1 MPSSQFEFF
10 GFAHIATMGVILA
23 VPIVLTLVV
32 KRLDSARTTQAIC
45 NGFAGVI
52 ALNEVLNWSYRIAM
66 VGVHEFVQEYMPL
79 HVCGITVF
87 AVVAMLVFRRQT
99 AYEIAY
105 FWGLVGATNAVVT
118 PQLDIG
124 YPQYRFF
131 QYFIAHGGIVAAAL
145 FATWGLGMR
154 PTGRSVL
161 RVFVLLNVL
170 AVVLIGVNLMLGS
183 NYMFL
188 CQPPLTKSPF
198 FFLPW
203 PWYLLFLDGI
213 ALVLFYVLFI
223 PFSRRKSYK
232 LNSLND

>member
-1 MPSSQFEFF
+1 MPAIKFEFF
-10 GFAHIATMGVILA
+10 GLDHVVAMGVILA
-23 VPIVLTLVV
+23 VPIIFTLVV
-32 KRLDSARTTQAIC
+32 RWLDSARATQTIC
-45 NGFAGVI
+45 YGFAGVI

-131 QYFIAHGGIVAAAL
+131 QYFIAHGGIVVAAL

-170 AVVLIGVNLMLGS
+170 AIVLIGVNLMLGS

-188 CQPPLTKSPF
+188 CHPPVTKSPF

-223 PFSRRKSYK
+223 PFARRKS
-232 LNSLND
+232 

>member
-10 GFAHIATMGVILA
+10 GFAHVAAMGVILA
-23 VPIVLTLVV
+23 VPIVLTRIV
-32 KRLDSARTTQAIC
+32 KRLDSERLTQAIC
-45 NGFAGVI
+45 YGFAGVI
-52 ALNEVLNWSYRIAM
+52 AVNEVLNWSHRIAT
-66 VGVHEFVQEYMPL
+66 VGVHEFVREYMPL

-87 AVVAMLVFRRQT
+87 AAVITLVFRRQT

-118 PQLDIG
+118 PQLEFG

-145 FATWGLGMR
+145 FATWGLGLR
-154 PTGRSVL
+154 PGARSVL

-170 AVVLIGVNLMLGS
+170 AIILIGVNLMLGS

-188 CQPPLTKSPF
+188 CQPPDTKSPF
-198 FFLPW
+198 FFAPW
-203 PWYLLFLDGI
+203 PWYLLFLDGM
-213 ALVLFYVLFI
+213 ALVLFYVLSL
-223 PFSRRKSYK
+223 PFPRRKLYAS
-232 LNSLND
+232 NSSR

>member
-1 MPSSQFEFF
+1 MSLNQFDFF
-10 GFAHIATMGVILA
+10 GFAHIAVMGVILA
-23 VPIVLTLVV
+23 VPIILTFVV
-32 KRLDSARTTQAIC
+32 RWLNSARATRAIC

-52 ALNEVLNWSYRIAM
+52 ALNEVLNWSYRIAT
-66 VGVHEFVQEYMPL
+66 VGVHEFVREYMPL

-87 AVVAMLVFRRQT
+87 AVVVTLVFRRQT

-118 PQLDIG
+118 PQLEIG

-154 PTGRSVL
+154 PTDRSVL

-170 AVVLIGVNLMLGS
+170 AIVLIGVNLMLGS

-188 CQPPLTKSPF
+188 CQSPLTKSPF
-198 FFLPW
+198 FFAPW

-223 PFSRRKSYK
+223 PFKIRRKSNK
-232 LNSLND
+232 P

>member
-10 GFAHIATMGVILA
+10 GPAHIAAMGVIIA

-32 KRLDSARTTQAIC
+32 RWLDSERATQAIC
-45 NGFAGVI
+45 YGFAGVI
-52 ALNEVLNWSYRIAM
+52 AVNEVLNWSHRIAT
-66 VGVHEFVQEYMPL
+66 VGVHEFVREYMPL

-87 AVVAMLVFRRQT
+87 AVVVTLIFRRQT

-118 PQLDIG
+118 PQLEFG
-124 YPQYRFF
+124 YPEYRFF

-145 FATWGLGMR
+145 FATWSLGMR
-154 PTGRSVL
+154 PTARSVL

-170 AVVLIGVNLMLGS
+170 AIVLIGVNLMLGS

-188 CQPPLTKSPF
+188 CQPPDTQSPF

-203 PWYLLFLDGI
+203 PWYLLFLDGV

-223 PFSRRKSYK
+223 PFLRRKA
-232 LNSLND
+232 

>member
-1 MPSSQFEFF
+1 MMPSSQFEFF
-10 GFAHIATMGVILA
+10 GPAHIAAMGVIIA

-32 KRLDSARTTQAIC
+32 RWLDSERATQAIC
-45 NGFAGVI
+45 YGFAGVI
-52 ALNEVLNWSYRIAM
+52 AVNEVLNWSHRIAT
-66 VGVHEFVQEYMPL
+66 VGVHEFVREYMPL

-87 AVVAMLVFRRQT
+87 AVVVTLIFRRQT

-118 PQLDIG
+118 PQLEFG
-124 YPQYRFF
+124 YPEYRFF

-145 FATWGLGMR
+145 FATWSLGMR
-154 PTGRSVL
+154 PTARSVL

-170 AVVLIGVNLMLGS
+170 AIVLIGVNLMLGS

-188 CQPPLTKSPF
+188 CQPPDTQSPF

-203 PWYLLFLDGI
+203 PWYLLFLDGV

-223 PFSRRKSYK
+223 PFLRRKA
-232 LNSLND
+232 

>member
-10 GFAHIATMGVILA
+10 GFAHIAAMGVILA

-32 KRLDSARTTQAIC
+32 RWLDSERATQAIC
-45 NGFAGVI
+45 YGFAGVI
-52 ALNEVLNWSYRIAM
+52 AVNEVLNWSHRIAT
-66 VGVHEFVQEYMPL
+66 VGVHEFVREYMPL

-87 AVVAMLVFRRQT
+87 AVVITLVFRRQT

-154 PTGRSVL
+154 PTARSVL

-170 AVVLIGVNLMLGS
+170 AIVLIGVNLMLGS

-188 CQPPLTKSPF
+188 CQPPDTKSPF

-223 PFSRRKSYK
+223 PFARRELYASNSSR
-232 LNSLND
+232 

>member
-10 GFAHIATMGVILA
+10 GFAHVVAMGVVLA
-23 VPIVLTLVV
+23 VPIILTLVV
-32 KRLDSARTTQAIC
+32 KRLDSARATQAIC

-188 CQPPLTKSPF
+188 CHPPVTKSPF

-223 PFSRRKSYK
+223 PFLRRKSYVS
-232 LNSLND
+232 NSLK

>member
-10 GFAHIATMGVILA
+10 GLAHITAMGVILA

-32 KRLDSARTTQAIC
+32 RWLDSAKAIQAIC
-45 NGFAGVI
+45 YGFAGVI
-52 ALNEVLNWSYRIAM
+52 AVNEVLNWSYRLIE
-66 VGVHEFVQEYMPL
+66 VGVHEFVREYMPL

-87 AVVAMLVFRRQT
+87 AVVVTLVFRRQM

-154 PTGRSVL
+154 PTTRSIL

-188 CQPPLTKSPF
+188 CQPPATKSPF

-213 ALVLFYVLFI
+213 ALALFYVLFI
-223 PFSRRKSYK
+223 PFLRRRSYDPN
-232 LNSLND
+232 LLR

>member
-10 GFAHIATMGVILA
+10 GFAHIVAMGVVLS
-23 VPIVLTLVV
+23 VPIILTVVV
-32 KRLDSARTTQAIC
+32 KRVDSAKATQAIC
-45 NGFAGVI
+45 YGFAGVI

-87 AVVAMLVFRRQT
+87 AVVATLVFRRQT

-154 PTGRSVL
+154 PTARSVL

-170 AVVLIGVNLMLGS
+170 AIVLIGVNLILGS

-223 PFSRRKSYK
+223 PFLRRKSYVS
-232 LNSLND
+232 NSLK

>member
-10 GFAHIATMGVILA
+10 GFAHIAAMGVILA

-32 KRLDSARTTQAIC
+32 KWFNSERLTQAIC
-45 NGFAGVI
+45 YAFAGVI
-52 ALNEVLNWSYRIAM
+52 ALNEALNWSYRIAT
-66 VGVHEFVQEYMPL
+66 VGVHEFVREYMPL

-87 AVVAMLVFRRQT
+87 AAVVTLVFRRQT

-118 PQLDIG
+118 PQLELG

-154 PTGRSVL
+154 PTDKSVL

-170 AVVLIGVNLMLGS
+170 AVVLTGVNLMLGS

-188 CQPPLTKSPF
+188 CQPPATKSLF
-198 FFLPW
+198 FFFPW
-203 PWYLLFLDGI
+203 PWYLLFLDGM

-223 PFSRRKSYK
+223 PFSRRKS
-232 LNSLND
+232 

>member
-1 MPSSQFEFF
+1 
-10 GFAHIATMGVILA
+10 
-23 VPIVLTLVV
+23 
-32 KRLDSARTTQAIC
+32 
-45 NGFAGVI
+45 
-52 ALNEVLNWSYRIAM
+52 
-66 VGVHEFVQEYMPL
+66 
-79 HVCGITVF
+79 
-87 AVVAMLVFRRQT
+87 
-99 AYEIAY
+99 AYEIVY

-118 PQLDIG
+118 PQLEFG

-161 RVFVLLNVL
+161 RVFVLLNLL
-170 AVVLIGVNLMLGS
+170 AIVLIGVNLMLES

-188 CQPPLTKSPF
+188 CQPPTTKSPF

-203 PWYLLFLDGI
+203 PWYLLFLDGV

-223 PFSRRKSYK
+223 LFAKRKLYAS
-232 LNSLND
+232 NSLR

>member
-10 GFAHIATMGVILA
+10 GFAHFVVMGVVLA

-32 KRLDSARTTQAIC
+32 KWLDSAKAIQAIC
-45 NGFAGVI
+45 YGFAGVI
-52 ALNEVLNWSYRIAM
+52 AVNEVLNWSHRIAT
-66 VGVHEFVQEYMPL
+66 VGVHEFVREYMPL

-87 AVVAMLVFRRQT
+87 AVVVMLVFRRQT

-118 PQLDIG
+118 PQLEFG
-124 YPQYRFF
+124 FPQYRFF

-154 PTGRSVL
+154 PTARSVL

-170 AVVLIGVNLMLGS
+170 AVVLIGVNLILGS

-188 CQPPLTKSPF
+188 CQPPVTRSPF

-203 PWYLLFLDGI
+203 PWYLLFLDGM

-223 PFSRRKSYK
+223 PFWRRKSYV
-232 LNSLND
+232 LNSLR

>member
-1 MPSSQFEFF
+1 MSSSEFEFF
-10 GFAHIATMGVILA
+10 GFAHVAAMVVILA

-32 KRLDSARTTQAIC
+32 RWLDSERATQAIC
-45 NGFAGVI
+45 YGFAGVI
-52 ALNEVLNWSYRIAM
+52 AVNEVLNWSHRIAT
-66 VGVHEFVQEYMPL
+66 VGVHEFVREYMPL

-87 AVVAMLVFRRQT
+87 AVVVTLIFRRQT
-99 AYEIAY
+99 AYEITY

-118 PQLDIG
+118 PQLEFG

-170 AVVLIGVNLMLGS
+170 AIVLVGVNLMLGS

-188 CQPPLTKSPF
+188 CQPPDTQSPF

-203 PWYLLFLDGI
+203 PWYLLFLDGV

-223 PFSRRKSYK
+223 PFLRRKA
-232 LNSLND
+232 

>member
-10 GFAHIATMGVILA
+10 GFAHIAAMGVILA

-32 KRLDSARTTQAIC
+32 KWLDSAKAIQAIC
-45 NGFAGVI
+45 YGFAGVI
-52 ALNEVLNWSYRIAM
+52 AVNEVLNWSHRIAT
-66 VGVHEFVQEYMPL
+66 VGVHEFVREYMPL

-87 AVVAMLVFRRQT
+87 AVVVMLVFRRQT

-118 PQLDIG
+118 PQLEFG
-124 YPQYRFF
+124 FPQYRFF

-154 PTGRSVL
+154 PTARSVL

-188 CQPPLTKSPF
+188 CQPPITKSPF

-203 PWYLLFLDGI
+203 PWYLLFLDSM

-223 PFSRRKSYK
+223 PFSRRKSYAS
-232 LNSLND
+232 NSLR

>member
-10 GFAHIATMGVILA
+10 GFAHFVVMGVVLA

-32 KRLDSARTTQAIC
+32 KWLDSAKATQAIC
-45 NGFAGVI
+45 YGFAGVI
-52 ALNEVLNWSYRIAM
+52 AVNEMLNWSHRIAT
-66 VGVHEFVQEYMPL
+66 VGVHEFVREYMPL

-87 AVVAMLVFRRQT
+87 AVVVMLVFRRQT

-118 PQLDIG
+118 PQLEFG

-154 PTGRSVL
+154 PTTRSVL

-188 CQPPLTKSPF
+188 CQPPVTRSPF

-223 PFSRRKSYK
+223 PFWRRKSYV
-232 LNSLND
+232 LNSLR

>member
-1 MPSSQFEFF
+1 MSSSEFEFF
-10 GFAHIATMGVILA
+10 GFAHVAAIGVILA
-23 VPIVLTLVV
+23 VPIILSIVV
-32 KRLDSARTTQAIC
+32 KRVDSTKTTQAIC
-45 NGFAGVI
+45 YGFAGVI
-52 ALNEVLNWSYRIAM
+52 AVNEVLNWSHRIAT
-66 VGVHEFVQEYMPL
+66 VGVHEFVREYMPL

-87 AVVAMLVFRRQT
+87 AVVVTLIFRRQT

-118 PQLDIG
+118 PQLEFG

-145 FATWGLGMR
+145 FATWGLDMR

-170 AVVLIGVNLMLGS
+170 AIVLVGVNLMLGS

-188 CQPPLTKSPF
+188 CQTPDTQSPF

-203 PWYLLFLDGI
+203 PWYLLFLDGV

-223 PFSRRKSYK
+223 PFLRRKA
-232 LNSLND
+232 

>member
-10 GFAHIATMGVILA
+10 GFAHIAAMVVILA
-23 VPIVLTLVV
+23 VPIVLTRIV
-32 KRLDSARTTQAIC
+32 KRLDSERATQAIC
-45 NGFAGVI
+45 YGFAGGI
-52 ALNEVLNWSYRIAM
+52 ALNEVLNWSYRIAT
-66 VGVHEFVQEYMPL
+66 VGIHEFVREYMPL

-87 AVVAMLVFRRQT
+87 AAVIMLVFRRQT

-118 PQLDIG
+118 PQLEFG

-145 FATWGLGMR
+145 FATWGLDMR

-170 AVVLIGVNLMLGS
+170 AIVLVGVNLMLGS

-188 CQPPLTKSPF
+188 CQTPDTQSPF

-203 PWYLLFLDGI
+203 PWYLLFLDGV
-213 ALVLFYVLFI
+213 ALVLFYVLFM
-223 PFSRRKSYK
+223 PFKISK
-232 LNSLND
+232 NESLDI

>member
-1 MPSSQFEFF
+1 MSSSEFEFF
-10 GFAHIATMGVILA
+10 GFAHIAAMGVIIA

-32 KRLDSARTTQAIC
+32 KRVDSTKTTQAIC
-45 NGFAGVI
+45 YGFAGVI
-52 ALNEVLNWSYRIAM
+52 AVNEVLNWSHRIAT
-66 VGVHEFVQEYMPL
+66 VGVHEFVREYMPL

-87 AVVAMLVFRRQT
+87 AVVVTLIFRRQT

-118 PQLDIG
+118 PQLEFG

-145 FATWGLGMR
+145 FATWGLDMR

-170 AVVLIGVNLMLGS
+170 AIVLVGVNLMLGS

-188 CQPPLTKSPF
+188 CQPPDTQSPF
-198 FFLPW
+198 FFFPW
-203 PWYLLFLDGI
+203 PWYLLFLDGV

-223 PFSRRKSYK
+223 PFLRRKA
-232 LNSLND
+232 

>member
-1 MPSSQFEFF
+1 MASSEFELF
-10 GFAHIATMGVILA
+10 GFAHVAAMGVILA

-32 KRLDSARTTQAIC
+32 RWLDSAKATLAIC
-45 NGFAGVI
+45 YGFAGVI
-52 ALNEVLNWSYRIAM
+52 SVNEVLNWSHRIAT
-66 VGVHEFVQEYMPL
+66 VGVQEFVREYMPL

-87 AVVAMLVFRRQT
+87 AVVVMLVFRRQT

-118 PQLDIG
+118 PQLEFG
-124 YPQYRFF
+124 FPQYRFF

-154 PTGRSVL
+154 PTTRSVL

-188 CQPPLTKSPF
+188 CQPPVTKSPF

-213 ALVLFYVLFI
+213 VLVLFYLLFI
-223 PFSRRKSYK
+223 PFSRRKS
-232 LNSLND
+232 

>member
-10 GFAHIATMGVILA
+10 GFAHIAAMGVILA

-32 KRLDSARTTQAIC
+32 KWLDSAKAIQAIC
-45 NGFAGVI
+45 YAFAGVI
-52 ALNEVLNWSYRIAM
+52 AVNEVLNWSYRLIE
-66 VGVHEFVQEYMPL
+66 VGVHEFVREYMPL

-87 AVVAMLVFRRQT
+87 AVVVMLVFRRQT

-118 PQLDIG
+118 PQLEFG
-124 YPQYRFF
+124 FPQYRFF

-154 PTGRSVL
+154 PTARSVL

-188 CQPPLTKSPF
+188 CQPPVTRSPF

-213 ALVLFYVLFI
+213 ALALFYVLFI
-223 PFSRRKSYK
+223 PFWRRKSYA
-232 LNSLND
+232 LNSLR

>member
-1 MPSSQFEFF
+1 MPSSEFEFF
-10 GFAHIATMGVILA
+10 GFAHIAAMGVILV
-23 VPIVLTLVV
+23 VPIILTLIA
-32 KRLDSARTTQAIC
+32 KRLDSAKATQAIC
-45 NGFAGVI
+45 YGFAGVI
-52 ALNEVLNWSYRIAM
+52 AVNEVLNWSYRLAE
-66 VGVHEFVQEYMPL
+66 VGVYEFVREYMPL

-87 AVVAMLVFRRQT
+87 AAVIMLVFRRQT

-118 PQLDIG
+118 PQLEFG
-124 YPQYRFF
+124 YPAYRFF
-131 QYFIAHGGIVAAAL
+131 QYFIAHGGIVAVAL

-188 CQPPLTKSPF
+188 CQPPDTKSPF

-203 PWYLLFLDGI
+203 PWYLLFIDGV
-213 ALVLFYVLFI
+213 ALVLFYVLSL
-223 PFSRRKSYK
+223 PFSRRKLYA
-232 LNSLND
+232 

>member
-1 MPSSQFEFF
+1 MSLSQFEFF
-10 GFAHIATMGVILA
+10 GFAHIAAMGVILA

-32 KRLDSARTTQAIC
+32 RRLDSERTTQAIC
-45 NGFAGVI
+45 YAFAGVI
-52 ALNEVLNWSYRIAM
+52 ALNEVLNWSYRLAT
-66 VGVHEFVQEYMPL
+66 VGVHEFVREYMPL
-79 HVCGITVF
+79 HVCGIAVF
-87 AVVAMLVFRRQT
+87 AAVITLVSRRQT

-118 PQLDIG
+118 PQLEFG

-154 PTGRSVL
+154 PTARSVL

-170 AVVLIGVNLMLGS
+170 AIVLIGVNLMLGS

-188 CQPPLTKSPF
+188 CQPPDTKSPF

-203 PWYLLFLDGI
+203 PWYLLFLDGV

-223 PFSRRKSYK
+223 PFAKRKLYAS
-232 LNSLND
+232 NSLR